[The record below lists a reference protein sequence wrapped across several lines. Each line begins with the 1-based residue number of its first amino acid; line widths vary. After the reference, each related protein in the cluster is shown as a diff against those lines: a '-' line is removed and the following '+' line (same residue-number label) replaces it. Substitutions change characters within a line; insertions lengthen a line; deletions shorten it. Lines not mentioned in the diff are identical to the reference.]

1 MRGLLS
7 IRRASFPV
15 VAFVLLAACA
25 TSKPPVSTPEWDAVP
40 APVVEGLCRRLQ
52 MDAFATGPLAI
63 VQVTQPLANGD
74 SLAALAQISAKG
86 VPKGP
91 LAPVVN
97 RVIPIETTPGSC
109 TWEPIDVR
117 EAKRRN
123 DAMIVEVSSPLVNP
137 FNQQEA
143 GVFARVSLAGA
154 SDSWYW
160 ISLVPVAQGWAV
172 RQVSVLIR

>member
-1 MRGLLS
+1 LKNCT
-7 IRRASFPV
+7 
-15 VAFVLLAACA
+15 VATLTLFLFAACA
-25 TSKPPVSTPEWDAVP
+25 TSAPPVSTPEWTAVP

-52 MDAFATGPLAI
+52 MDAFATGSLAI
-63 VQVTQPLANGD
+63 VKVTQPLANAD
-74 SLAALAQISAKG
+74 SLAALAQMISAKG
-86 VPKGP
+86 TTKGP

-109 TWEPIDVR
+109 TWDPIDVR
-117 EAKRRN
+117 EAKRRT
-123 DAMIVEVSSPLVNP
+123 DAMIVEMSSPLVNP

-160 ISLVPVAQGWAV
+160 ISLAPVAQGWAV
-172 RQVSVLIR
+172 RQVTVLIR